1 MDYEL
6 IINSN
11 KQDVEIALT
20 KDKVLTELHYEK
32 AKTDFQVGD
41 VYLGKI
47 KRVIPSLNAA
57 FVNVGYEK
65 DAFLH
70 YSDLGKQYNFLKKFT
85 KSVQSG
91 ALTTG
96 DLSNDELQPE
106 ILKQGK
112 IKDVVAAGQE
122 ILVQIAK
129 EPISSKGPRLTS
141 ELTLAGRYLVLV
153 PFSNK
158 VSMSQQIK
166 SSQDRERLK
175 RLMLSIKPANF
186 GIIVRTVAANKKV
199 AELHSDLHTLLQ
211 RWDTLIKNLKDARSP
226 KRVLGELNK
235 TNTVLRDLLDKNFSR
250 IHVNNPLI
258 IDELK
263 SYIMKI
269 SPEKADIVKLY
280 KGKLP
285 IFDAFDIN
293 KQIKSAF
300 GKKVTLP
307 SGAYLIIEHT
317 EAMHVIDVN
326 SGNRKALSKDQET
339 NVLATN
345 IEAAKEIARVLKLRD
360 MGGLIVVD
368 FIDMYDHASNR
379 KLYEEFKAF
388 MAEDKTKSNVLMPS
402 KFGIVEI
409 TRQRVRPE
417 IDIKTAEVCPT
428 CKGSGEVEASV
439 LIIDEIENNLNY
451 LIESQKETKITLVT
465 HPYIHAFLT
474 NGLFSIRSK
483 WMLHYKQLIRLKAN
497 PAFTFLEY
505 SFENRIGEEI
515 LF

>member
-6 IINSN
+6 ILNSN

-32 AKTDFQVGD
+32 SQTDFQVGD
-41 VYLGKI
+41 IYLGKI

-57 FVNVGYEK
+57 FVDVGYEK

-70 YSDLGKQYNFLKKFT
+70 YSDLGKNYNSLKKFT
-85 KSVQSG
+85 KQVQSG
-91 ALTTG
+91 VQHTDMLAKF
-96 DLSNDELQPE
+96 EIQPE
-106 ILKQGK
+106 IIKHGK
-112 IKDVVAAGQE
+112 IKEVVAAGQQ

-141 ELTLAGRYLVLV
+141 ELTIAGRYLVLV

-166 SSQDRERLK
+166 NGADRERLK
-175 RLMLSIKPANF
+175 RLMQSIKPVNF
-186 GIIVRTVAANKKV
+186 GIIVRTVAAKKKV
-199 AELHSDLHTLLQ
+199 AELHADLHFLME
-211 RWDTLIKNLKDARSP
+211 RWEALIVGFRKAKPP

-235 TNTVLRDLLDKNFSR
+235 TTTVLRDLLDKNFSK
-250 IHVNNPLI
+250 IHVSSPEMVEEVR
-258 IDELK
+258 DYVK
-263 SYIMKI
+263 KI
-269 SPEKADIVKLY
+269 SPDKANIVKLY
-280 KGKLP
+280 KGKHH

-293 KQIKSAF
+293 KQIKTSF
-300 GKKVTLP
+300 GKKVSLP
-307 SGAYLIIEHT
+307 SGTYLIIEHT

-326 SGNRKALSKDQET
+326 SGNRKAQSKDHET
-339 NVLATN
+339 NVLAIN

-368 FIDMYDHASNR
+368 FIDMYDQASNR
-379 KLYEEFKAF
+379 KLWEAFKGF

-451 LIESQKETKITLVT
+451 LIETQNEQSITLAT
-465 HPYIHAFLT
+465 HPFIASYLT
-474 NGLFSIRSK
+474 DGLMSMQMRWYFRYKK
-483 WMLHYKQLIRLKAN
+483 WIKIKPDSSY
-497 PAFTFLEY
+497 TFLEY
-505 SFENRIGEEI
+505 NFINKVGEAV

>member
-1 MDYEL
+1 VDYEL
-6 IINSN
+6 IINSH
-11 KQDVEIALT
+11 KSDVEIALT
-20 KDKVLTELHYEK
+20 NNKVLTELHYEK

-41 VYLGKI
+41 IYLGKI

-57 FVNVGYEK
+57 FVNVGYQK

-70 YSDLGKQYNFLKKFT
+70 YSDLGKQYNSLKKYM
-85 KSVQSG
+85 KLVNSG
-91 ALTTG
+91 ALQSG
-96 DLSNDELQPE
+96 DLSNFVLEPD
-106 ILKQGK
+106 INKHGK
-112 IKDVVAAGQE
+112 VKDVLSSGQQ

-166 SSQDRERLK
+166 NGQDRERLK
-175 RLMLSIKPANF
+175 RLMQSIKPPNF

-199 AELHSDLHTLLQ
+199 AELHSDLHNLME
-211 RWDTLIKNLKDARSP
+211 RWEALFVGFKNAHPP

-235 TNTVLRDLLDKNFSR
+235 TTTVLRDLLNNQFSK
-250 IHVNNPLI
+250 IHVGSPEI
-258 IDELK
+258 FDEIK
-263 SYIMKI
+263 TYVEKI
-269 SPEKADIVKLY
+269 SPDKIDIVKLY
-280 KGKLP
+280 KGKQQ
-285 IFDAFDIN
+285 IFDAFGIN
-293 KQIKSAF
+293 KQIKTSF
-300 GKKVTLP
+300 GKKVSLP
-307 SGAYLIIEHT
+307 SGTYLIIEHT

-326 SGNRKALSKDQET
+326 SGNRKAQSKDHES
-339 NVLATN
+339 NVLSIN
-345 IEAAKEIARVLKLRD
+345 IEAAKEIARLLKLRD

-368 FIDMYDHASNR
+368 FIDMYDQASNR
-379 KLYEEFKAF
+379 KLWESFKGF

-439 LIIDEIENNLNY
+439 LIVDEIENNLNY
-451 LIESQKETKITLVT
+451 LIENQNEKSIMIEAHPFIASYLTKGLNSQQMQW
-465 HPYIHAFLT
+465 F
-474 NGLFSIRSK
+474 FR
-483 WMLHYKQLIRLKAN
+483 YKQWIKVVPN
-497 PAFTFLEY
+497 SSYTFLEY
-505 SFENRIGEEI
+505 NFMNKVGEEI

>member
-1 MDYEL
+1 VEYEL
-6 IINSN
+6 IINSS
-11 KQDVEIALT
+11 KKSVEIALT
-20 KDKVLTELHYEK
+20 RDKILTELHYEK
-32 AKTDFQVGD
+32 ADTDFQVGD
-41 VYLGKI
+41 VYLGKV

-70 YSDLGKQYNFLKKFT
+70 YSDLGRQYNFLKKFT
-85 KSVQSG
+85 KEIQNGSRQNGS
-91 ALTTG
+91 L
-96 DLSNDELQPE
+96 NDDSLEQE

-112 IKDVVAAGQE
+112 IKDVLSAGQE
-122 ILVQIAK
+122 IVVQIAK

-141 ELTLAGRYLVLV
+141 ELTLAGRYIVLV

-166 SSQDRERLK
+166 NREDRDRLK
-175 RLMLSIKPANF
+175 RLMLSIKPPNF

-199 AELHSDLHTLLQ
+199 AELHSDLHNLME
-211 RWDTLIKNLKDARSP
+211 RWEELSKKLKHAKSP

-235 TNTVLRDLLDKNFSR
+235 TNTVLRDLLNNDFSK
-250 IHVNNPLI
+250 IHVNNPEI
-258 IDELK
+258 VGEIK
-263 SYIMKI
+263 SFIQQI
-269 SPEKADIVKLY
+269 SPDKADIVKLY
-280 KGKLP
+280 KGRYP
-285 IFDAFDIN
+285 IFEAFDIN
-293 KQIKSAF
+293 KQIKSSF
-300 GKKVTLP
+300 GKKVSMK

-326 SGNRKALSKDQET
+326 SGNRKANSKDHEA

-345 IEAAKEIARVLKLRD
+345 IEAAEEIARLLKLRD

-368 FIDMYDHASNR
+368 FIDMYDQASNR
-379 KLYEEFKAF
+379 KLWDAFKGF

-428 CKGSGEVEASV
+428 CKGSGEVEASI
-439 LIIDEIENNLNY
+439 LILDEIENNLNY
-451 LIESQKETKITLVT
+451 LIENQKETNITLLT
-465 HPYIHAFLT
+465 HPF
-474 NGLFSIRSK
+474 LFSYLTHGFMSHQMR
-483 WMLHYKQLIRLKAN
+483 WLLRYKQWVKIKQQSD
-497 PAFTFLEY
+497 FTFLEY
-505 SFENRIGEEI
+505 TFQNKLGEDI
-515 LF
+515 LY

>member
-6 IINSN
+6 ILNSN

-32 AKTDFQVGD
+32 SQTDFQVGD
-41 VYLGKI
+41 IYLGKI

-57 FVNVGYEK
+57 FVDVGYER

-70 YSDLGKQYNFLKKFT
+70 YSDLGKNYNSLKKFT
-85 KSVQSG
+85 KQVQSG
-91 ALTTG
+91 VQHK
-96 DLSNDELQPE
+96 DLLANFEIQPE
-106 ILKQGK
+106 IIKHGK
-112 IKDVVAAGQE
+112 IKEVVAAGQQ

-141 ELTLAGRYLVLV
+141 ELTIAGRYLVLV

-166 SSQDRERLK
+166 NGADRERLK
-175 RLMLSIKPANF
+175 RLMQSIKPANF
-186 GIIVRTVAANKKV
+186 GVIVRTVAAKKKV
-199 AELHSDLHTLLQ
+199 AELHADLYMLME
-211 RWDTLIKNLKDARSP
+211 RWEALIQGFRKAKP
-226 KRVLGELNK
+226 TKRVLGELNK
-235 TNTVLRDLLDKNFSR
+235 TTTVLRDLLDTNFTK
-250 IHVNNPLI
+250 IHVSSP
-258 IDELK
+258 ELVEEIRDYVK
-263 SYIMKI
+263 KI
-269 SPEKADIVKLY
+269 SPDKANIVKLY
-280 KGKLP
+280 KGKHH

-293 KQIKSAF
+293 KQIKTSF
-300 GKKVTLP
+300 GKKVSLP
-307 SGAYLIIEHT
+307 SGTYLIIEHT

-326 SGNRKALSKDQET
+326 SGNRKAQSKDHET
-339 NVLATN
+339 NVLAIN

-368 FIDMYDHASNR
+368 FIDMYDQASNR
-379 KLYEEFKAF
+379 KLWEAFKGF

-451 LIESQKETKITLVT
+451 LIETQNEEAITLAT
-465 HPYIHAFLT
+465 HPFIASYLT
-474 NGLFSIRSK
+474 DGLMSMQMRWYFRYKK
-483 WMLHYKQLIRLKAN
+483 WIKIKPDSSY
-497 PAFTFLEY
+497 TFLEY
-505 SFENRIGEEI
+505 NFINKVGEAV